1 MFAII
6 ALSVAVAG
14 AAPVNID
21 LNALNAGQLPA
32 AGTREEADACAV
44 ETHYTLLDMLK
55 TGKAQQAADKV
66 PPMVEWQ
73 KRAAAFRDMTAGAYS
88 NDPAFVD
95 AVNAV
100 DAVAAPAHVALEAAC
115 IERLR
120 ATAG

>member
-1 MFAII
+1 MLAII
-6 ALSVAVAG
+6 ALFIAMTG

-21 LNALNAGQLPA
+21 LNALNAGQLPE

-73 KRAAAFRDMTAGAYS
+73 KRAAAFRDMTASAYS

-100 DAVAAPAHVALEAAC
+100 DAVAAPAHATLEMAC
-115 IERLR
+115 IERLKT
-120 ATAG
+120 TAG

>member
-1 MFAII
+1 MLATT
-6 ALSVAVAG
+6 ALLVTLAS
-14 AAPVNID
+14 AAPVDID

-73 KRAAAFRDMTAGAYS
+73 KRAAAFRDMTASAYS
-88 NDPAFVD
+88 NDPAFID

-100 DAVAAPAHVALEAAC
+100 DAVAAPAHATLEAAC
-115 IERLR
+115 IARL
-120 ATAG
+120 TTNAG